1 MTHLVTHLVT
11 WLVDLVRLTRLKF
24 GTLTFIE
31 FTGKSPS
38 TGFDVLFTFIS
49 NTLEMVCLLA
59 GGTKHPFAPVNTIS
73 ENDKVISQKLL
84 LNVDLILSLFITY
97 VALPTKAG
105 TSIAMVIRVQF
116 NWFTCHSKITNKP
129 VEAGHLSSGSTFQSP
144 ISGHP
149 QGVWGNLSHTIQF
162 RHLATFS
169 NEKEMEYDTVNS
181 DPNLAKKVTQTWC
194 CS

>member
-1 MTHLVTHLVT
+1 MTHLVTQ
-11 WLVDLVRLTRLKF
+11 LVDLVRLTPLKF

-31 FTGKSPS
+31 CTGKRPS
-38 TGFDVLFTFIS
+38 TGFDVLLTFRS
-49 NTLEMVCLLA
+49 NTFEMVCLLA
-59 GGTKHPFAPVNTIS
+59 GGTKDPFAPINTIS
-73 ENDKVISQKLL
+73 ENDKAISQKLV
-84 LNVDLILSLFITY
+84 LNANLILSLFITY
-97 VALPTKAG
+97 VALPAKAG

-129 VEAGHLSSGSTFQSP
+129 VEAGHFSSRSTFQSQ
-144 ISGHP
+144 ISWCT

-169 NEKEMEYDTVNS
+169 NKKGMEYDTVNT
-181 DPNLAKKVTQTWC
+181 DPNLAKKVTRTWR

>member
-1 MTHLVTHLVT
+1 MTRLVTQ
-11 WLVDLVRLTRLKF
+11 LVDLVRLTRLKF

-31 FTGKSPS
+31 CTGKRPS

-59 GGTKHPFAPVNTIS
+59 GGTKHPFAPANTIS

-84 LNVDLILSLFITY
+84 LNADLILSLFITY
-97 VALPTKAG
+97 VALPAKAG
-105 TSIAMVIRVQF
+105 TSIAIVIRVQF

-129 VEAGHLSSGSTFQSP
+129 VEAGHLSRGSTFQSP

-181 DPNLAKKVTQTWC
+181 DPNLAKKVTQTWH

>member
-1 MTHLVTHLVT
+1 MTQLVTR
-11 WLVDLVRLTRLKF
+11 LVDLVRLTRLKF

-31 FTGKSPS
+31 CTGKRPS

-73 ENDKVISQKLL
+73 ENYKVISQKLL
-84 LNVDLILSLFITY
+84 LNADLILSLFITY
-97 VALPTKAG
+97 VALPAKAG

-116 NWFTCHSKITNKP
+116 NWITCHSKITNKP
-129 VEAGHLSSGSTFQSP
+129 VEVAHLSSGSTFQSP

-169 NEKEMEYDTVNS
+169 NDRKWNMT
-181 DPNLAKKVTQTWC
+181 L
-194 CS
+194 

>member
-1 MTHLVTHLVT
+1 MTR
-11 WLVDLVRLTRLKF
+11 LVDLVRLTCLKF
-24 GTLTFIE
+24 RTLIFIE
-31 FTGKSPS
+31 CTGKRPS

-49 NTLEMVCLLA
+49 TTLEMLCLLA
-59 GGTKHPFAPVNTIS
+59 GCTKDPFAPVNTIS

-84 LNVDLILSLFITY
+84 LNANLILSLFITY
-97 VALPTKAG
+97 VALPAKAG
-105 TSIAMVIRVQF
+105 TNISMVIRVQF

-129 VEAGHLSSGSTFQSP
+129 VEAGHLSSRSTFQSP

-149 QGVWGNLSHTIQF
+149 QGVWGNFSHTIQF

-181 DPNLAKKVTQTWC
+181 DSNLAKQVTQTWR